1 MKIMKLSD
9 HATMPT
15 SGSEDAAG
23 YDLYATRDVCIHAG
37 DTEMIDTGVC
47 IEIPVGFFGGVYS
60 RSGLSTKKGLA
71 VINGVGVIDSDYR
84 GSIKVPLHNHGNSRQ
99 WVKAGERIA
108 QLVIQPYVKEEFEIV
123 EELTETERGAGS
135 FGSTGR

>member
-1 MKIMKLSD
+1 MKIKLVFD
-9 HATMPT
+9 NAMVPT
-15 SGSEDAAG
+15 SGSENAAG

-71 VINGVGVIDSDYR
+71 VINGVGVIDADYR
-84 GSIKVPLHNHGNSRQ
+84 GSIKVPLHNHSGQRQ
-99 WVKAGERIA
+99 WVKSGERIA
-108 QLVIQPYVKEEFEIV
+108 QIVIQPYVKEEFEIV
-123 EELTETERGAGS
+123 EELTETERGSGG